1 MNTDAILTIIRSSG
15 ITAELREPETETI
28 AQLFEV
34 REYKAG
40 ETILAPG
47 ETGLQDCLL
56 ILGEGSAE
64 ARSKSGTVLG
74 SLKPGDLAGIISFVG
89 GDVSQISAVVSAKTD
104 CKILA
109 LPRIKLEKLLPTKP
123 AIAYYLMRGIVRS
136 VHGIARQM
144 DKKSEEM
151 KSHLYGQMGL
161 Y

>member
-1 MNTDAILTIIRSSG
+1 MDIDSIQKIIGNSG
-15 ITAELREPETETI
+15 ITAELRDTEVGAI

-34 REYKAG
+34 RKYKAG
-40 ETILAPG
+40 DVILAPG
-47 ETGLQDCLL
+47 NTDLQDALL
-56 ILGEGSAE
+56 ILGEGSTE
-64 ARSKSGTVLG
+64 AKSPSGTVLG
-74 SLKPGDLAGIISFVG
+74 CLKPGDLAGIISFVG
-89 GDVSQISAVVSAKTD
+89 GDVSQISAVVVAKTD
-104 CKILA
+104 CKILF
-109 LPRIKLEKLLPTKP
+109 LPRAKFEKLLPTKP